1 MDIKFINN
9 LTRTDPFDQ
18 LNCDVTFDASQ
29 DLSTVNDTDY
39 VKQQY
44 AKLFI
49 SSVGN
54 DPYFYN
60 FGTYLPM
67 LIFTDVNNTI
77 IQNEIT
83 NTIIGAISYQLTIE
97 TSLMPSERVSAIT
110 DMQISEPTTP
120 TGLSTAGC
128 NVAITLQLEN
138 GASTIV
144 SVGG

>member
-9 LTRTDPFDQ
+9 LTRSDPFDQ
-18 LNCDVTFDASQ
+18 LNCDVTFDTTQ
-29 DLSTVNDTDY
+29 DLATVSNTDY

-49 SSVGN
+49 SSLGN

-60 FGTYLPM
+60 FGTFIPM
-67 LIFTDVNNTI
+67 LIFTNVTNTI
-77 IQNEIT
+77 VQNEIT

-97 TSLMPSERVSAIT
+97 TSLVPSERVSAIT
-110 DMQISEPTTP
+110 DMQISQPEKTSS
-120 TGLSTAGC
+120 LSSLGC
-128 NVAITLQLEN
+128 TVAVTLQLEN